1 MLSMQVLITAPCS
14 RAQDAEHASA
24 HHGALLPF
32 PQVRAAACELSSQF
46 FARQMSRQFSLG
58 SGPLAADGSG
68 GFGAGV
74 GAGLGTGFGVGASD
88 FFQQALA
95 SAVYA
100 KAGQFNGAAP
110 SLSRQASMS
119 SPSACNVSPELT
131 RVLTAESGGG
141 GSGAGSGGGSGS
153 LSRKNTFE
161 GSVRG
166 SGLVRMA
173 STDALG
179 GRGSPVSSPRER
191 DEQRRSFPLDP

>member
-1 MLSMQVLITAPCS
+1 
-14 RAQDAEHASA
+14 
-24 HHGALLPF
+24 
-32 PQVRAAACELSSQF
+32 
-46 FARQMSRQFSLG
+46 
-58 SGPLAADGSG
+58 
-68 GFGAGV
+68 
-74 GAGLGTGFGVGASD
+74 
-88 FFQQALA
+88 
-95 SAVYA
+95 
-100 KAGQFNGAAP
+100 
-110 SLSRQASMS
+110 MS

-131 RVLTAESGGG
+131 RVLTAESGGGGSGGSGG